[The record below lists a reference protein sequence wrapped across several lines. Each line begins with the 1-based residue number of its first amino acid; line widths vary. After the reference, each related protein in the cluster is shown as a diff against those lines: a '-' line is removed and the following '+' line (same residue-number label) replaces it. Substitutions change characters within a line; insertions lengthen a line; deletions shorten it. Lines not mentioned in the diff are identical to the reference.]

1 MKMKVVKLFVVA
13 QLVLFYFSRSE
24 FCYESHGLILNDQVL
39 LGQTYKTV
47 IARGILACSHKCLAD
62 PICTS
67 YNYQNSEVQDGVCE
81 LNNGSVGRKE
91 LFEEKRGFAFV
102 RMRRKT
108 VGPLEISYYAMP
120 LCTCRLQVDR
130 NKIQWK

>member
-1 MKMKVVKLFVVA
+1 MKMKVAKIIVFAPLF
-13 QLVLFYFSRSE
+13 LFYFSRSE
-24 FCYESHGLILNDQVL
+24 FCYESHGLILNNQVL
-39 LGQTYKTV
+39 LGQTYKSV

-62 PICTS
+62 PMCTS

-81 LNNGSVGRKE
+81 LNNGSVGSKE

-102 RMRRKT
+102 RIRRKT
-108 VGPLEISYYAMP
+108 VGLLETSCYAMP

-130 NKIQWK
+130 NKYIIK